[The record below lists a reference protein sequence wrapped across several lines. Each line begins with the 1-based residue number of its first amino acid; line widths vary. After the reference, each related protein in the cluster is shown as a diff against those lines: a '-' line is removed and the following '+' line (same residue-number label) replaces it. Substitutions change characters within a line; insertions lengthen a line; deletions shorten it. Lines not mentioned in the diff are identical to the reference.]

1 MFEDNKQH
9 MQRFVEEVIN
19 KKNVD
24 VVDQLVAEDFVEHVP
39 FPGQG
44 TGREGLKHIISTF
57 LSAFPH
63 IHWIIEE
70 QIAEGQKVVSRF
82 TMTGTYYGEFL
93 GIPPTGKLVKIWG
106 VVIDVVKGGKFAESR
121 IIMDTLG
128 MMQQLGAIPTLKGA

>member
-1 MFEDNKQH
+1 MFEDNKQF

-63 IHWIIEE
+63 IH
-70 QIAEGQKVVSRF
+70 
-82 TMTGTYYGEFL
+82 
-93 GIPPTGKLVKIWG
+93 
-106 VVIDVVKGGKFAESR
+106 
-121 IIMDTLG
+121 
-128 MMQQLGAIPTLKGA
+128 

>member
-1 MFEDNKQH
+1 MFEDNKQL

-93 GIPPTGKLVKIWG
+93 GIPLTGKLVKMWG
-106 VVIDVVKGGKFAESR
+106 VVIDAVKGGKFAETR
-121 IIMDTLG
+121 IIMDTLV
-128 MMQQLGAIPTLKGA
+128 